1 MKNYKSEL
9 KQNLKDFL
17 IECTVFGGYNCFMYN
32 KGSNFWGYVIKDNHI
47 VSIQPYYGGFSYS
60 FCYKPS
66 KNAGNSCQCFFSNS
80 PI

>member
-1 MKNYKSEL
+1 MKNYEIGL
-9 KQNLKDFL
+9 NQTLEDFL
-17 IECTVFGGYNCFMYN
+17 VECTVFGGYNCFMYN